1 MNIYLPL
8 KIFIAILLFCFSFA
22 AKAQNET
29 PKDSIS
35 NHQLKEV
42 IISQNK
48 KTFTNTNGNIK
59 VDVANSIYNAIPN
72 TVDLLAKLPTVQVS
86 SDKENITVVGR
97 GNPLI
102 YIDNQKAGIND
113 LNALVPADIKTIEII
128 QNPSSK
134 YEAEGRSVILITRK
148 FSKKDS
154 FRTEISEVASFKKNY
169 NNYLGFNSSFKK
181 NKLELK
187 ANFNYNRLNP
197 WESHSIDY
205 QIKNADIASKYDVM
219 AETKRK
225 QYVFGAGLFYK
236 INEDDYFSFNVS
248 SRLRDDTFPIN
259 TFTYNKNQS
268 IENNVLTW
276 SDNSSKKNFVNGFLN
291 YSKKIKAINT
301 QLFAGFQYSN
311 FQQTLL
317 TMVENNYNETEF
329 NLAQNRNQDFNVDVF
344 SGRIDLEKK
353 FKNEMNWEY
362 GGLYSAAKSKS
373 DTDIFD
379 FEKNEDTASNYDFK
393 EENLA
398 AYTQLSGKIKK
409 ISFSAGLRVE
419 NTNVSGKYKTDSSP
433 LIDKNYTNLFPK
445 AQLSMA
451 IDSTKNISLNYA
463 KSISRPNYSTLS
475 NIATYI
481 NPYFIYASNINLGPS
496 FINEI
501 SSTFQYND
509 KSVKLSYYQVKN
521 PVYNSFFYDKA
532 KNIMTFKDTNFDKE
546 TGFNLDFELPF
557 TYKFWTTTNSILF
570 FLERVEDRS
579 AEFLDSKPYL
589 YYYSNNEFKLP
600 KGYTFVLGFWGLTKQ
615 KKGVFERNPRF
626 VVDMALSKTFLKKWN
641 CTLSCNNVFK
651 NVIETEE
658 FTINDT
664 SSRARYVVDAH
675 EISISVKYSFGKIK
689 NTEFKEKNVD
699 ENSDRIR

>member
-1 MNIYLPL
+1 MNLYLPL
-8 KIFIAILLFCFSFA
+8 KFLIALLLFFLSLTA
-22 AKAQNET
+22 NAQNEKS
-29 PKDSIS
+29 KDSIS
-35 NHQLKEV
+35 NQQLKEV
-42 IISQNK
+42 VITQNK
-48 KTFTNTNGNIK
+48 KTFKNSNGNIK
-59 VDVANSIYNAIPN
+59 VDVANSVYNSIPN

-86 SDKENITVVGR
+86 SDKENITIIGR

-102 YIDNQKAGIND
+102 YIDHQKVGIND

-154 FRTEISEVASFKKNY
+154 FRTDISEVASFKKNY

-181 NKLELK
+181 NKLEWK
-187 ANFNYNRLNP
+187 ANFDYNRLNP

-205 QIKNADIASKYDVM
+205 EIRNADIKSKYDVT
-219 AETKRK
+219 ATTKRK

-236 INEDDYFSFNVS
+236 INDDDYFSFNFS
-248 SRLRDDTFPIN
+248 SRLRTDTFPIN
-259 TFTYNKNQS
+259 TFTYNKNQNV
-268 IENNVLTW
+268 ENNVLTW
-276 SDNSSKKNFVNGFLN
+276 SDNSSKKDFINSFLN
-291 YSKKIKAINT
+291 YSKKIKAIDT

-311 FQQTLL
+311 FQQNLE
-317 TMVENNYNETEF
+317 TMVKNNYNETEF
-329 NLAQNRNQDFNVDVF
+329 DLAQNRNQKFNVDVF

-353 FKNEMNWEY
+353 FKNEINLEY

-379 FEKNEDTASNYDFK
+379 FEKNENAALNYDFK
-393 EENLA
+393 EANLA

-409 ISFSAGLRVE
+409 ISFSGGLRVE
-419 NTNVSGKYKTDSSP
+419 NTNVSGKYKTDSTP

-445 AQLSMA
+445 LQISME
-451 IDSTKNISLNYA
+451 IDSTKSINLNYA
-463 KSISRPNYSTLS
+463 KSISRPNYSSLS

-481 NPYFIYASNINLGPS
+481 NPYFIYAGNINLGPS
-496 FINEI
+496 FVNEI

-521 PVYNSFFYDKA
+521 PVYNSFLYDKA
-532 KNIMTFKDTNFDKE
+532 KNIMTFKDINFDKE

-570 FLERVEDRS
+570 FLEKVEDPS

-600 KGYTFVLGFWGLTKQ
+600 KDYTFVLSFWGLTKQ
-615 KKGVFERNPRF
+615 KKGVFERSPRF
-626 VVDMALSKTFLKKWN
+626 VVDMALSKTFFKKWN

-651 NVIETEE
+651 NVTETEE

-664 SSRARYVVDAH
+664 SSKARYVVDAH

-689 NTEFKEKNVD
+689 NTEFKEKSVD